1 MKCPVVVMA
10 LIVLPLPTLAQTSPA
25 LIANGRALFN
35 DTRLSGSGQYS
46 CASCHPNG
54 HTDNKTYVGVQIVAD
69 GDPAGRK
76 TPSLWG
82 AGDRQAGWSWAGN
95 VPTIETSIR
104 DMIVNRMKGAEPTK
118 QTIDALAAY
127 TRSLPYGPTPF
138 LNDDGV
144 PNDTAPP
151 AVKRGYALF
160 AGKAGCTNCHEPP
173 SYDSK
178 GVEDVGSGGTFKA
191 PSLRSVSRTAPYFH
205 DGRFKTLDEAVNAM
219 SYGAVTLMT
228 DAYRRKAGVSDTLTD
243 AEKRD
248 IVAFL
253 KAL

>member
-1 MKCPVVVMA
+1 MKCPVVAIA
-10 LIVLPLPTLAQTSPA
+10 LIVLPLPSLAQDGSA

-35 DTRLSGSGQYS
+35 DTKLSGAGRYS

-54 HTDNKTYVGVQIVAD
+54 HTNNKTYVGGQIVAD
-69 GDPAGRK
+69 GDPAGRN
-76 TPSLWG
+76 TPTLWG

-95 VPTIETSIR
+95 MTIEAVIR
-104 DMIVNRMKGAEPTK
+104 AMIVDRMKGAEPT
-118 QTIDALAAY
+118 QATLDALAAY
-127 TRSLPYGPTPF
+127 TRSLPYGPAPF

-144 PNDTAPP
+144 PSDTAPP
-151 AVKRGYALF
+151 AVRRGYALF
-160 AGKAGCTNCHEPP
+160 SGKAGCTNCHEPP

-178 GVEDVGSGGTFKA
+178 GSEDVGSGGIFNA
-191 PSLRSVSRTAPYFH
+191 PSLRSVSKTAPYFH
-205 DGRFKTLDEAVNAM
+205 DGRFKTLDEAVDAM
-219 SYGAVTLMT
+219 TYGAVPLMT
-228 DAYRRKAGVSDTLTD
+228 DAYRKNTGIGGTLTD

>member
-10 LIVLPLPTLAQTSPA
+10 LIALPLPTLAQTDSA

-54 HTDNKTYVGVQIVAD
+54 HTDNKTHVGLQIVAD
-69 GDPAGRK
+69 GDSAGRN
-76 TPSLWG
+76 TPTLWG
-82 AGDRQAGWSWAGN
+82 AGERQAGWSWAGN
-95 VPTIETSIR
+95 MTMETAIR
-104 DMIVNRMKGAEPTK
+104 AMIVDRMKGAEPTK
-118 QTIDALAAY
+118 QTVDALAAY
-127 TRSLPYGPTPF
+127 TRSLPYGPAPF

-151 AVKRGYALF
+151 AVRRGYALF
-160 AGKAGCTNCHEPP
+160 SGKAGCINCHEPA

-243 AEKRD
+243 AEKSD

>member
-1 MKCPVVVMA
+1 MRCPVVVMA
-10 LIVLPLPTLAQTSPA
+10 LILLPLTALAQTNPA

-35 DTRLSGSGQYS
+35 DPRLSGGGQHS
-46 CASCHPNG
+46 CASCHPAG
-54 HTDNKTYVGVQIVAD
+54 HTDNKTYIGLQVVAA

-76 TPSLWG
+76 TPTLWG

-95 VPTIETSIR
+95 VSTLENSIR

-118 QTIDALAAY
+118 QTIDALAGY
-127 TRSLPYGPTPF
+127 TRSLPYGPAPF
-138 LNDDGV
+138 LGDDGV

-160 AGKAGCTNCHEPP
+160 AGKGGCTNCHEPP

-178 GVEDVGSGGTFKA
+178 GVEDVGSGGNFKA
-191 PSLRSVSRTAPYFH
+191 PSLRSASKTAPYFH
-205 DGRFKTLDEAVNAM
+205 DGRFKTLEEAVNAM
-219 SYGAVTLMT
+219 SYGAVPLMT

-243 AEKRD
+243 AEKSD

>member
-1 MKCPVVVMA
+1 MKYPVVVIA
-10 LIVLPLPTLAQTSPA
+10 LIALPLPTLAQDNSA

-54 HTDNKTYVGVQIVAD
+54 HTNNKTYVGAQIVAD
-69 GDPAGRK
+69 GDPAGRN
-76 TPSLWG
+76 TPTLWG

-95 VPTIETSIR
+95 VPTIKATIR
-104 DMIVNRMKGAEPTK
+104 SMIVDRMKGAEPT
-118 QTIDALAAY
+118 QGALHALAAY
-127 TRSLPYGPTPF
+127 TLSLPYGPAPL

-144 PNDTAPP
+144 PSDSAPP

-160 AGKAGCTNCHEPP
+160 SGKAGCRNCHEPP

-178 GVEDVGSGGTFKA
+178 GVENVGSGGIFKS
-191 PSLRSVSRTAPYFH
+191 PSLRSVSKTAPYFH
-205 DGRFKTLDEAVNAM
+205 DGRFKTLDEAVDAM
-219 SYGAVTLMT
+219 TYGAVPLMT
-228 DAYRRKAGVSDTLTD
+228 DAYRKNTGVGTTLTD
-243 AEKRD
+243 AERRD